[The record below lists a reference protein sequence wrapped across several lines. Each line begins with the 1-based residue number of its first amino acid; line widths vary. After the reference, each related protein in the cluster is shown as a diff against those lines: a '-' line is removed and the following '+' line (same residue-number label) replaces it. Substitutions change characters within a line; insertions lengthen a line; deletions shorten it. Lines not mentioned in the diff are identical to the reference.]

1 MKSPNNEHS
10 IIRGQNFECPQ
21 GDCSNVVVRFGDREH
36 GTIQPGRVLSSSEIE
51 VYIPKYTK
59 PDILPVEVSMNG
71 KDFTNDKVS
80 YGFYDAFV
88 IDVEPRLIS
97 KRGGTKLTI
106 KGFGFV
112 NSGNQELAAK
122 YGSLK
127 NG

>member
-1 MKSPNNEHS
+1 M
-10 IIRGQNFECPQ
+10 
-21 GDCSNVVVRFGDREH
+21 
-36 GTIQPGRVLSSSEIE
+36 LSSTEIE

-97 KRGGTKLTI
+97 
-106 KGFGFV
+106 
-112 NSGNQELAAK
+112 
-122 YGSLK
+122 
-127 NG
+127 